1 MTCGQDDEREIN
13 LIEVLWEFLIQWK
26 PAVVC
31 AVIIAILLTGAMYMK
46 NMKAYKSAAAQPK
59 VTGSMSEEDADKEIE
74 SVEKGLT
81 ELELFKVENAVTNIK
96 TIDGYEKDLSAIEK
110 IDMDGDSINYLTM
123 RYAGRVKGSSFPSLF
138 GEFSDNIKGDKLS
151 RILID
156 QNPDY
161 DEAARVMDI
170 ASCQTLTRYS
180 YLSGVEE
187 ISGKDEPEDYTFSV
201 SVVLLKSTDI
211 DQLKEIMTKYIADTD
226 AEIKKTV
233 PHESIELVSTNET
246 HRVDTTA
253 ATGFQKKRTDAQTL
267 KEKLATDVSAFTDNQ
282 KKLYHLLLVK
292 EGLAESDSEEDAET
306 VADVQNA
313 PAKPS
318 IFSPKYALAGFAGGL
333 FVYGMIILCMYLL
346 TGKVRSLDE
355 VCDCYGIR
363 GIDEVHERRFDTAW
377 RKFIY
382 SKRFYDMHYAKVKK
396 EREDHIASAIRYI
409 TECAAHHEL
418 KHITIMPA
426 YSDTSEDGLC
436 RSYTDGLKKAW
447 SKDAIPM
454 EISKQWTT
462 EYTFEAPGDDE
473 GLVILMH
480 AGDTAF
486 TTLTRIGGYCHD
498 YSVSVIGTI
507 LLEDQGTV

>member
-1 MTCGQDDEREIN
+1 MQYGQDDEREIN
-13 LIEVLWEFLIQWK
+13 LLEVWWEFLIQWK

-31 AVIIAILLTGAMYMK
+31 AVIIALLLTGAMYIKDMK
-46 NMKAYKSAAAQPK
+46 SYKSTVAVPKAAD
-59 VTGSMSEEDADKEIE
+59 TMSEEDTDKEIE
-74 SVEKGLT
+74 NIEKGLT
-81 ELELFKVENAVTNIK
+81 ELELYKVENAVINMK
-96 TIDGYEKDLSAIEK
+96 TINSYDKDLSAIEK
-110 IDMDGDSINYLTM
+110 IDMDGDSFSYLTL
-123 RYAGRVKGSSFPSLF
+123 RYMGKTKGSTFPTLF
-138 GEFSDNIKGDKLS
+138 GEFADNIKGDTLAS
-151 RILID
+151 ILADID
-156 QNPDY
+156 PDY
-161 DEAARVMDI
+161 AEAGRVMDV
-170 ASCQTLTRYS
+170 ASCNISTKYN
-180 YLSGVEE
+180 YLSGIESASE
-187 ISGKDEPEDYTFSV
+187 RDEPEDYSFSI
-201 SVVLLKSTDI
+201 SVLLLKSTDT
-211 DQLKEIMTKYIADTD
+211 DKLKEAMIRYIADTD
-226 AEIKKTV
+226 TEIKKTV
-233 PHESIELVSTNET
+233 PHESMKLVSTNEIN
-246 HRVDTTA
+246 RVDTTIT
-253 ATGFQKKRTDAQTL
+253 TGFNKKRTDAQTL

-318 IFSPKYALAGFAGGL
+318 IFSPKYVLAGFAGGL
-333 FVYGMIILCMYLL
+333 FIYGMLILCIYLL

-355 VCDCYGIR
+355 VCDCYRIR
-363 GIDEVHERRFDTAW
+363 GIDEIHERRFDTAW

-382 SKRFYDMHYAKVKK
+382 SKKLYDMHYAKVKK
-396 EREDHIASAIRYI
+396 SREEHFSSAVRYI
-409 TECAAHHEL
+409 TECAAHNEL

-426 YSDTSEDGLC
+426 YSDTAEDGLC
-436 RSYTDGLKKAW
+436 RSFTDGLKEAW